1 MEWWQ
6 LAALHSNAAQIIA
19 EAEKKVCKQHQKIA
33 AVSLFNQAKV
43 LTAFQTAKIS
53 EECFHT
59 SAGYAYNDLGR
70 EKLEELFSRV
80 FKGED
85 ALVRPHF
92 VSGTHT
98 IYSCLR
104 GLLRPGERLL
114 SITGLPYDT
123 LTRAIRGKKQQ
134 TNAAATRDSLQLRPD
149 EGTLQD
155 FGISFKSIALEDFRD
170 PQNENVLRA
179 ALQKP
184 TKVIFIQ
191 RSRGY
196 DPLHPSLTVAEI
208 GELITKVRFFNR
220 DAIVLVD
227 NCYGEFV
234 EKKEPLEAGADL
246 LAGSLIKNPGGGLAP
261 TGGYVI
267 GKKKYIEQ
275 IANTLSAPGL
285 AKALGAFTQKRL
297 YFQGFFMAP
306 HTVAEALKGAV
317 TTAAALETLGYRVE
331 PRFDAPRG
339 DLVQLIFLKSKEEL
353 ERICRAVQGFSP
365 VDSFFTPVEGNTPGY
380 TVPIYMAAGTFVQGS
395 TSEFSADAPLREPFT
410 VYIQGGLTYQ
420 HILLGLA
427 AILETC
433 LAKKPD

>member
-1 MEWWQ
+1 MKWWQ
-6 LAALHSNAAQIIA
+6 LAALQPNVAQIIA
-19 EAEKKVCKQHQKIA
+19 EAEKKVCEQHQKIA

-43 LTAFQTAKIS
+43 LKAFQTAKIS
-53 EECFHT
+53 EDCFHA

-70 EKLEELFSRV
+70 EKLEELFSHV

-134 TNAAATRDSLQLRPD
+134 TDAAATQHSLQLRPD

-155 FGISFKSIALEDFRD
+155 FGISFASMALKDFRE
-170 PQNENVLRA
+170 PRNENSLRK
-179 ALQKP
+179 ALQAP

-196 DPLHPSLTVAEI
+196 DPLHPSLTIAEI
-208 GELITKVRFFNR
+208 GELIERVRFFNR
-220 DAIVLVD
+220 NAIIMVD

-261 TGGYVI
+261 TGGYVV
-267 GKKKYIEQ
+267 GKEKYIEQ

-285 AKALGAFTQKRL
+285 EKALGAFDQKRL

-306 HTVAEALKGAV
+306 HSVAEALKGAV
-317 TTAAALETLGYRVE
+317 TIAAALETLGYQVE

-339 DLVQLIFLKSKEEL
+339 DLVQLMFLDSKEEL
-353 ERICRAVQGFSP
+353 EKICRAVQSFSP

-380 TVPIYMAAGTFVQGS
+380 SVPIYMAAGTFVQGS

-420 HILLGLA
+420 HIILGLA
-427 AILETC
+427 GILEAC
-433 LAKKPD
+433 LAEKSD

>member
-1 MEWWQ
+1 MATFKYW
-6 LAALHSNAAQIIA
+6 
-19 EAEKKVCKQHQKIA
+19 KKVCKQHQKIA

-134 TNAAATRDSLQLRPD
+134 TNAAATRDPLQLRPD